1 MELTHTLVLYN
12 ATLLRLDIVVPL
24 QTGSIWNSM
33 QSAGGIQLL
42 DGKLS
47 QCALVPVFQTGPFV
61 DRFNIS
67 FLLDG
72 LKLLLIMYTKIF
84 LLGTG
89 SLKSMELLILIQ
101 LGIQLLIG
109 QRYREHIGGPGSHGT
124 AVPYLVVL
132 VSGHVNGHVREF
144 KTVKTAKT
152 ILLLKWTK
160 DPALLEVVKLV
171 QALLTEQHPISD
183 LHLDWTI
190 IYFLAEFPRK
200 VTLIIDGRVERSIFL
215 ISMVETLKKLTSD
228 FGRLPKTVGYGLWPL
243 TKIQIQRVVST
254 SKHSSHQNTN
264 KDFFFNVEVVCILV
278 VSRLITTDD
287 LILILEDEPCASAT
301 IFSTNLI
308 QQGLKSSKFSN
319 CNRNLFYSKDTVMLL
334 IWGCK

>member
-12 ATLLRLDIVVPL
+12 ATLLRLDIGVRL

-33 QSAGGIQLL
+33 QSAGGIQLP

-72 LKLLLIMYTKIF
+72 LKLRLVTFTKIF
-84 LLGTG
+84 LLGIG
-89 SLKSMELLILIQ
+89 SLRLMELLILIQ
-101 LGIQLLIG
+101 LGTQLLIG
-109 QRYREHIGGPGSHGT
+109 QRYQEHIGELGSHGT
-124 AVPYLVVL
+124 AVPFLVVP

-160 DPALLEVVKLV
+160 DPALLEVAKLV
-171 QALLTEQHPISD
+171 LPLSMEQRPISD

-190 IYFLAEFPRK
+190 IYFSAEFPREVSPIK
-200 VTLIIDGRVERSIFL
+200 DDPVER
-215 ISMVETLKKLTSD
+215 
-228 FGRLPKTVGYGLWPL
+228 TV
-243 TKIQIQRVVST
+243 
-254 SKHSSHQNTN
+254 QNRR
-264 KDFFFNVEVVCILV
+264 FSYIL
-278 VSRLITTDD
+278 
-287 LILILEDEPCASAT
+287 
-301 IFSTNLI
+301 
-308 QQGLKSSKFSN
+308 G
-319 CNRNLFYSKDTVMLL
+319 
-334 IWGCK
+334 